1 MYLALLLAP
10 IFNLLF
16 NLLFATKFKAKINII
31 NLLATTLI
39 TIFCAFIILHEV
51 IYSNSFCLILLKTW
65 FKIGILNVEWSL
77 FLIN

>member
-1 MYLALLLAP
+1 MYLTILLAP

-16 NLLFATKFKAKINII
+16 NLIFAVKFNSKINII
-31 NLLATTLI
+31 NLLLTSLI
-39 TIFCAFIILHEV
+39 TIFFAFIMLHEV